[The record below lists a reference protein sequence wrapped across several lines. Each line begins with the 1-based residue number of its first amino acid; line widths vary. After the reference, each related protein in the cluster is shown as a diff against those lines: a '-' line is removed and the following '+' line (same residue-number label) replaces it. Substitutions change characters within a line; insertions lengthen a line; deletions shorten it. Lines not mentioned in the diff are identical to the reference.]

1 MDGSEVSQCQS
12 TSSHVSQGLKYLGWL
27 KPFRHSNIQFK
38 GGTKQCP
45 EEKVLRKERV
55 PKIIQTFGPF
65 TIAQRTAET
74 LHCSCGPQDGRLNLV
89 AFELSKYV
97 IAPPVLP

>member
-45 EEKVLRKERV
+45 EEKVLRKNEFQ
-55 PKIIQTFGPF
+55 K
-65 TIAQRTAET
+65 
-74 LHCSCGPQDGRLNLV
+74 
-89 AFELSKYV
+89 LSKPLDRSLSLSAQLRRF
-97 IAPPVLP
+97 IAHVARRMGD